1 MISFIDGYIDEV
13 SDGMVVIDHD
23 GMGFEMAMSGNS
35 ISHLPI
41 DHSQV
46 RIYTL
51 LNFNENTGFGLY
63 GFYDK
68 EERDFFRLLTGVSK
82 VGPKAAMGVLSVL
95 TPDELRLS
103 VIAGDKKS
111 IARAP
116 GVGTKM
122 AERIILELKDKI
134 DIADLASDEGTSDEA
149 VTLTASS
156 VKNDALVA
164 LTGMG
169 FSGKDVL
176 DAMKKIDGAEDMT
189 LETLLGET
197 LRVLGSK

>member
-1 MISFIDGYIDEV
+1 MISFIDGFIEEV
-13 SDGMVVIDHD
+13 SDGTVVIDHD
-23 GMGFEMAMSGNS
+23 GMGFWMQMSGNS
-35 ISHLPI
+35 ISRLPI

-51 LNFNENTGFGLY
+51 LTFNENTGFSLF
-63 GFYDK
+63 GFYDT
-68 EERDFFRLLTGVSK
+68 EERDIFKMLTGVSK

-95 TPDELRLS
+95 TPEELRLS
-103 VIAGDKKS
+103 VIASDKKS

-134 DIADLASDEGTSDEA
+134 DVSSLASDSNPNETI
-149 VTLTASS
+149 TLQPSS

-176 DAMKKIDGAEDMT
+176 DAMKQIEGADDMT
-189 LETLLGET
+189 LEDLLGET
-197 LRVLGSK
+197 LRVLGNN

>member
-134 DIADLASDEGTSDEA
+134 DIADLASDEGASDEA

>member
-134 DIADLASDEGTSDEA
+134 DVSDLASDEGTSDEA

>member
-1 MISFIDGYIDEV
+1 M
-13 SDGMVVIDHD
+13 
-23 GMGFEMAMSGNS
+23 
-35 ISHLPI
+35 L
-41 DHSQV
+41 
-46 RIYTL
+46 
-51 LNFNENTGFGLY
+51 
-63 GFYDK
+63 
-68 EERDFFRLLTGVSK
+68 FRS
-82 VGPKAAMGVLSVL
+82 A
-95 TPDELRLS
+95 
-103 VIAGDKKS
+103 
-111 IARAP
+111 
-116 GVGTKM
+116 
-122 AERIILELKDKI
+122 
-134 DIADLASDEGTSDEA
+134 SDEA

>member
-134 DIADLASDEGTSDEA
+134 DISDLASDEGTSDEA

>member
-13 SDGMVVIDHD
+13 SDGIVVINHD

-134 DIADLASDEGTSDEA
+134 DVSDLASDEGASDEA

>member
-134 DIADLASDEGTSDEA
+134 DVSDLASDEGASDEA

-176 DAMKKIDGAEDMT
+176 DAMKKIDGAEDMA
-189 LETLLGET
+189 LGTLLGET

>member
-134 DIADLASDEGTSDEA
+134 DVSDLASDEGASDEA

-176 DAMKKIDGAEDMT
+176 DAMKKIDGAEDMA

>member
-134 DIADLASDEGTSDEA
+134 DVSDLASDECASDEA

>member
-23 GMGFEMAMSGNS
+23 GMGFEMSMSGNS

-134 DIADLASDEGTSDEA
+134 DVSDLASDEGASDEA

>member
-111 IARAP
+111 IARAT

-134 DIADLASDEGTSDEA
+134 DVSDLASDEGTSDEA

>member
-68 EERDFFRLLTGVSK
+68 EERDFFKLLTGVSK

-134 DIADLASDEGTSDEA
+134 DVSDLASDEGASDEA

>member
-13 SDGMVVIDHD
+13 SDVMVVIDHD

-134 DIADLASDEGTSDEA
+134 DVSDLASDEGASDEA

>member
-134 DIADLASDEGTSDEA
+134 DVSDLASDEGASDEA

-156 VKNDALVA
+156 VKNDARDA

>member
-1 MISFIDGYIDEV
+1 MISFIDGVIDEV
-13 SDGMVVIDHD
+13 NDGTVVIDHD

-95 TPDELRLS
+95 TPDGLRLS

-134 DIADLASDEGTSDEA
+134 DVSDLASEEGASDEA

-176 DAMKKIDGAEDMT
+176 DAMKKIDGAEDMA
-189 LETLLGET
+189 LEALLGET
-197 LRVLGSK
+197 LRILGSK

>member
-1 MISFIDGYIDEV
+1 MISFIDGYVDEV
-13 SDGMVVIDHD
+13 SDGTVVIDHD
-23 GMGFEMAMSGNS
+23 GMGFEMSMSGNS

>member
-1 MISFIDGYIDEV
+1 MISFIDGYVDEV
-13 SDGMVVIDHD
+13 SDGTVVIDHD
-23 GMGFEMAMSGNS
+23 GMGFEMSMSGNS

-134 DIADLASDEGTSDEA
+134 DVSDLASDEGASDEA

>member
-51 LNFNENTGFGLY
+51 LNFNENTGFGFY

-134 DIADLASDEGTSDEA
+134 DVSDLASDEGASDEA

>member
-1 MISFIDGYIDEV
+1 MISFIDGFIEEV
-13 SDGMVVIDHD
+13 SDGTVVIDHD
-23 GMGFEMAMSGNS
+23 GMGFEMQMSGNS
-35 ISHLPI
+35 ISRLPI

-51 LNFNENTGFGLY
+51 LTFNENTGFSLF
-63 GFYDK
+63 GFYDT
-68 EERDFFRLLTGVSK
+68 EERDIFKMLTGVSK

-95 TPDELRLS
+95 TPEELRLS
-103 VIAGDKKS
+103 VIASDKKS

-134 DIADLASDEGTSDEA
+134 DVSTLASDSNPNETI
-149 VTLTASS
+149 TLQPSS

-176 DAMKKIDGAEDMT
+176 DAMKQIEGADDMT
-189 LETLLGET
+189 LEDLLGET
-197 LRVLGSK
+197 LRVLGNN

>member
-1 MISFIDGYIDEV
+1 MISFIDGYVDEV
-13 SDGMVVIDHD
+13 SDGTVVIDHD

-68 EERDFFRLLTGVSK
+68 EERNFFRLLTGVSK

>member
-1 MISFIDGYIDEV
+1 MISFIDGYVDEV
-13 SDGMVVIDHD
+13 SDGTVVIDHD
-23 GMGFEMAMSGNS
+23 GMGFEMSMSGNS

-46 RIYTL
+46 RVYTL

>member
-134 DIADLASDEGTSDEA
+134 DVSDLASDEGASDAA

>member
-1 MISFIDGYIDEV
+1 MISFIDGFIEEV
-13 SDGMVVIDHD
+13 SDGTVVIDHD
-23 GMGFEMAMSGNS
+23 GMGFEMQMSGNS
-35 ISHLPI
+35 ISRLPI

-51 LNFNENTGFGLY
+51 LTFNENTGFSLF
-63 GFYDK
+63 GFYDT
-68 EERDFFRLLTGVSK
+68 EERDIFKMLTGVSK

-95 TPDELRLS
+95 TPEELRLS
-103 VIAGDKKS
+103 VIASDKKS

-134 DIADLASDEGTSDEA
+134 DVSSLASDSNPNETI
-149 VTLTASS
+149 TLQPSS

-176 DAMKKIDGAEDMT
+176 DAMKQIEGADDMT
-189 LETLLGET
+189 LKDLLGET
-197 LRVLGSK
+197 LRVLGNN

>member
-1 MISFIDGYIDEV
+1 MISFIDGYVDEV
-13 SDGMVVIDHD
+13 SDGTVVIDHD

-134 DIADLASDEGTSDEA
+134 DVSDLASDEGASDEA

>member
-1 MISFIDGYIDEV
+1 MISFIDGYIESV
-13 SDGMVVIDHD
+13 SDGTVVVDHD
-23 GMGFEMAMSGNS
+23 GMGFEMQMSGNS
-35 ISHLPI
+35 ISRLPI
-41 DHSQV
+41 DHS
-46 RIYTL
+46 RIRVYTL
-51 LNFNENTGFGLY
+51 LGFNENTGFSLY
-63 GFYDK
+63 GFLDS
-68 EERDFFRLLTGVSK
+68 EERDFFKMLTGVSK

-103 VIAGDKKS
+103 IIAGDKKS

-134 DIADLASDEGTSDEA
+134 DASDLSSEKDTDEGGVASS
-149 VTLTASS
+149 VSS

-169 FSGKDVL
+169 FSGSDVL
-176 DAMKKIDGAEDMT
+176 SAMKKIDGADDLSLED
-189 LETLLGET
+189 LLSQT
-197 LRVLGSK
+197 LRVLGSN

>member
-1 MISFIDGYIDEV
+1 MISFIDGYVDEV
-13 SDGMVVIDHD
+13 SDGTVVIDHD
-23 GMGFEMAMSGNS
+23 GMGFEMSMSGNS

-46 RIYTL
+46 RVYTL

-68 EERDFFRLLTGVSK
+68 EERNFFRLLTGVSK

-134 DIADLASDEGTSDEA
+134 DISDLASDKDLSDES
-149 VTLTASS
+149 VTLAASS

>member
-82 VGPKAAMGVLSVL
+82 VGPKAAMGGLSVH
-95 TPDELRLS
+95 TPD
-103 VIAGDKKS
+103 
-111 IARAP
+111 
-116 GVGTKM
+116 
-122 AERIILELKDKI
+122 
-134 DIADLASDEGTSDEA
+134 
-149 VTLTASS
+149 
-156 VKNDALVA
+156 
-164 LTGMG
+164 
-169 FSGKDVL
+169 
-176 DAMKKIDGAEDMT
+176 
-189 LETLLGET
+189 
-197 LRVLGSK
+197 

>member
-68 EERDFFRLLTGVSK
+68 EEREFFRLLTGVSK

-134 DIADLASDEGTSDEA
+134 DVSDLASDEGASDEA

>member
-134 DIADLASDEGTSDEA
+134 DVSDLASDEGASDEA

-189 LETLLGET
+189 LETLLGKT

>member
-13 SDGMVVIDHD
+13 SDGMVVIDHN

-68 EERDFFRLLTGVSK
+68 EEREFFRLLTGVSK

-134 DIADLASDEGTSDEA
+134 DVSDLASDEGASDEA

>member
-134 DIADLASDEGTSDEA
+134 DVSDLASDEGASDEA